1 MTEEILAFATWA
13 ATYVSGAIVWAG
25 MIGIPL
31 SVPLLI
37 WYPRAVPLLLTTLFA
52 VFLTLL
58 PFPDPDTFDCATSV
72 ARVIVKPFE
81 GLRGVVRAIAATGQY
96 WRLLTDLT
104 VMSSIMNVVFFM
116 LPGAALTLLLQSAA
130 GAAAYGLCL
139 SLAIETTQYTGN
151 LGWYDCAY
159 RYADVTD
166 LMTNTLG
173 VWLGFLLARRIMRT
187 VRTRRNVQIRNAGQ
201 S

>member
-1 MTEEILAFATWA
+1 MIGEILAFATWA
-13 ATYVSGAIVWAG
+13 ATYVASAIVWAG
-25 MIGIPL
+25 LIGIPL

-37 WYPRAVPLLLTTLFA
+37 WFPRLVPLLLSSLFA

-58 PFPDPDTFDCATSV
+58 PFPDPATFDCGTTA
-72 ARVIVKPFE
+72 ARVILQPFD
-81 GLRGVVRAIAATGQY
+81 GLGGIAGNIARTGQV

-104 VMSSIMNVVFFM
+104 FVSSVMNVVFFM
-116 LPGAALTLLLQSAA
+116 LPGAALTLLLRSAWM
-130 GAAAYGLCL
+130 AAACGLGL
-139 SLAIETTQYTGN
+139 SLAIEVTQFTGN

-173 VWLGFLLARRIMRT
+173 VWLGFLLARRLTGHRA
-187 VRTRRNVQIRNAGQ
+187 RRANP

>member
-13 ATYVSGAIVWAG
+13 VTYVGSAIVWAG

-31 SVPLLI
+31 SVPLMI
-37 WYPRAVPLLLTTLFA
+37 WYPRAVPLVLTSLFA

-58 PFPDPDTFDCATSV
+58 PFPDPATYDCGTSP
-72 ARVIVKPFE
+72 ARVILQPFD
-81 GLRGVVRAIAATGQY
+81 GLGGVLRYIARSGEV

-104 VMSSIMNVVFFM
+104 FVSSVMNVVFFM
-116 LPGAALTLLLQSAA
+116 LPGAALTLLIRSA
-130 GAAAYGLCL
+130 GLAAVCGLGL

-173 VWLGFLLARRIMRT
+173 VWLGFLLARWLAGGRA
-187 VRTRRNVQIRNAGQ
+187 RRAHRP
-201 S
+201 